1 MNEQNIEEFV
11 DRIDGAYP
19 AAKLFVKNIYKTFKR
34 EQFLQQMTPDEGR
47 RLFDLI
53 IKMCD
58 NVPSLGEVKMIYLT
72 KIYQEQTKPV
82 CLLCDNNL
90 WVYPVDEHGMRRTR
104 TNGLHDKQGNLLEY
118 EYVIRCECYN
128 S

>member
-47 RLFDLI
+47 RLFDFI

-82 CLLCDNNL
+82 CMLCDNNL
-90 WVYPVDEHGMRRTR
+90 WVYPADEHGMRRTR